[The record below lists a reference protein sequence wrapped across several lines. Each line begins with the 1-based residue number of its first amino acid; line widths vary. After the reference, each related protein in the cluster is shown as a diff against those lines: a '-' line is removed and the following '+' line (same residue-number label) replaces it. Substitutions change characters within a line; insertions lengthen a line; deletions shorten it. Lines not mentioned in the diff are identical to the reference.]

1 MRMQGSG
8 AAVSATVTN
17 NVRSAVARMAG
28 YGISC
33 LAPDPGNPAHVWCLF
48 FGLGARLSLHI
59 STTNQPN
66 QHGRGRI

>member
-8 AAVSATVTN
+8 AAVPATVAK

-33 LAPDPGNPAHVWCLF
+33 LARDPRNPTHVWCLF
-48 FGLGARLSLHI
+48 LALE
-59 STTNQPN
+59 
-66 QHGRGRI
+66 RGYLFTFPR

>member
-8 AAVSATVTN
+8 AAVPATVAN

-33 LAPDPGNPAHVWCLF
+33 LARDPRNPAHVWCLF
-48 FGLGARLSLHI
+48 LVFERGLSLHI

-66 QHGRGRI
+66 QHVRGRI